1 MIVQIRGGDTRE
13 FFDISEIYA
22 RLKEIR
28 PDIFNIDYSYVF
40 LDLALKEFVKFVATY
55 LDDQVTF
62 VAYLYKL
69 LFV

>member
-1 MIVQIRGGDTRE
+1 MLFQMSGDNRDSL
-13 FFDISEIYA
+13 DITEIYA
-22 RLKEIR
+22 RMKEIK
-28 PDIFNIDYSYVF
+28 PDVFSIEDSSVF